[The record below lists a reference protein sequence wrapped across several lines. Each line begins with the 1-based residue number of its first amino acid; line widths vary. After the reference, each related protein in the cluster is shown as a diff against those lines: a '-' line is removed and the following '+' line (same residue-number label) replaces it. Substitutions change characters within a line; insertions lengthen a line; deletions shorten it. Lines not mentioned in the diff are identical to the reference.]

1 MERMKISIRE
11 RGRSVRQRRHR
22 PEKRREDWTET
33 STDGAVPAK
42 KNGRRKECGR
52 AAGTLLRRITGKLAC
67 FLGVGVIG
75 VLAVPVGAL
84 ILLISGIWALT
95 SRAASWGTGRNSEE

>member
-11 RGRSVRQRRHR
+11 RGRRGRQRRRR
-22 PEKRREDWTET
+22 PDRRRGDWRET
-33 STDGAVPAK
+33 PTDGAVPAK
-42 KNGRRKECGR
+42 KNGRRKECGS
-52 AAGTLLRRITGKLAC
+52 AAGILLRRITGKLAC

-75 VLAVPVGAL
+75 VLAVPVGVL

-95 SRAASWGTGRNSEE
+95 SRAASWGSREEPQ